1 MEQFEIRRLIPI
13 HLPGGIDISFTN
25 SAAWMLVAIACATL
39 LMLNMGR
46 ARELIPGRWQT
57 LAESLYDFVAG
68 MVRENV
74 GEGGKAY
81 FPFIFSLF
89 LYVMFAN
96 LLGMIPLS
104 FAVTSHI
111 VVTFAL
117 ALFIFV
123 GVTII
128 GFARHGAHFLGF
140 FVPHGVPAWL
150 MPIMVPIE
158 LISYFVRPVSLSVR
172 LFANMVAGHVILK
185 LFAGFVIA
193 LGVLFFPLGLLP
205 LVMVVVF
212 TGFEIFI
219 ALLQAYVF
227 TILTCLYLNDALNM
241 SH

>member
-13 HLPGGIDISFTN
+13 HIGNLDLSFTN
-25 SAAWMLVAIACATL
+25 SAAWMLIAVICATL

-46 ARELIPGRWQT
+46 ARELIPGRWQS
-57 LAESLYDFVAG
+57 LAETLYDFVAG

-74 GEGGKAY
+74 GDVGKAY

-96 LLGMIPLS
+96 LLGMVPLS

-128 GFARHGAHFLGF
+128 GFARHGAHFLSF
-140 FVPHGVPAWL
+140 FVPPGVPAWL

-158 LISYFVRPVSLSVR
+158 IISYFVRPVSLSVR

-185 LFAGFVIA
+185 LFAGFVIS
-193 LGVLFFPLGLLP
+193 LGVLFPLLGLFPLTA
-205 LVMVVVF
+205 VVVF

-241 SH
+241 AH

>member
-1 MEQFEIRRLIPI
+1 MEQFEIHRWVPIRL
-13 HLPGGIDISFTN
+13 GSIDLSFTN
-25 SAAWMLVAIACATL
+25 ASFWMLVAVLVATL
-39 LMLNMGR
+39 VMLNMGR
-46 ARELIPGRWQT
+46 ARELVPGRWQS
-57 LAESLYDFVAG
+57 LAETLYDFVAG

-74 GEGGKAY
+74 GDGGKPY

-89 LYVMFAN
+89 LFVMFLN
-96 LLGMIPLS
+96 LLGMVPLS

-111 VVTFAL
+111 IVTFAL

-128 GFARHGAHFLGF
+128 GFWHHGLHFLGF
-140 FVPHGVPAWL
+140 FVPQGVPAWL

-158 LISYFVRPVSLSVR
+158 IISYFVRPVSLSVR

-185 LFAGFVIA
+185 LFAGFVIS
-193 LGVLFFPLGLLP
+193 LGALFFPLGLLP
-205 LVMVVVF
+205 FVAVVGF

-241 SH
+241 H